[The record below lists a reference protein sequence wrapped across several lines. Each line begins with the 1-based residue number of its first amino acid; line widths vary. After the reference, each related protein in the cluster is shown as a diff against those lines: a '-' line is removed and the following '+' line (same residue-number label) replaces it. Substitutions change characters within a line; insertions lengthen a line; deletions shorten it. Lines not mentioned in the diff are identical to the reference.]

1 MYWRD
6 QLRRRATKNKNID
19 DWENFKRQKNFV
31 NKEVKRVKKSFYRTE
46 IERNR
51 GDFKGGTWRV
61 LNNLMNRK
69 SNNTMINEIKI
80 SSESVTN
87 PKDIADTLNQHFI
100 EIGQKFASEIPDP
113 PKEKVLNH
121 L

>member
-1 MYWRD
+1 M
-6 QLRRRATKNKNID
+6 
-19 DWENFKRQKNFV
+19 
-31 NKEVKRVKKSFYRTE
+31 KRVKKSFYRTE
-46 IERNR
+46 IERNH
-51 GDFKGGTWRV
+51 GDFKGTWRV

-80 SSESVTN
+80 SSSESMTN

-100 EIGQKFASEIPDP
+100 EIGQNLRQKFLTLQ
-113 PKEKVLNH
+113 KEKVLNH

>member
-6 QLRRRATKNKNID
+6 QLKRRATKTKNVD

-31 NKEVKRVKKSFYRTE
+31 NKDVKRVKKSFYRIE
-46 IERNR
+46 IKRNR
-51 GDFKGGTWRV
+51 GDFKGIWRV

-80 SSESVTN
+80 SSSESVTN
-87 PKDIADTLNQHFI
+87 PKDIADTRNQHLTLNLLY
-100 EIGQKFASEIPDP
+100 IGQ
-113 PKEKVLNH
+113 L
-121 L
+121 